1 MDRGI
6 LDLLR
11 NDGCITVNKR
21 LIRALGLIE
30 AVVYSELA
38 SRHCYFKERDRLDG
52 SGYFFNTKEDLER
65 GTGATR
71 RQQDAAVKHLI
82 DLGLIEMVVKGIPAT
97 RHFRFT
103 AANLRAVTE
112 LLTGVKERTPEE
124 LLLDAFQAA
133 GATAKPTDEVKEL
146 AAEAIRRG
154 KARVK
159 AKARWG

>member
-11 NDGCITVNKR
+11 NDGSITVNKR

-38 SRHCYFKERDRLDG
+38 SRHCYFNERDRLDG
-52 SGYFFNTKEDLER
+52 SGYFFNTKEDLEQ

-71 RQQDAAVKHLI
+71 RQQDAAVKRLI

-103 AANLRAVTE
+103 TANLRAVTE

-124 LLLDAFQAA
+124 MLLGAFQQA
-133 GATAKPTDEVKEL
+133 GATKELTAEVKEL
-146 AAEAIRRG
+146 AAKAIKDG
-154 KARVK
+154 KAKTK

>member
-11 NDGCITVNKR
+11 NDGSITVNKR

-38 SRHCYFKERDRLDG
+38 SRHCYFKERDRLSD
-52 SGYFFNTKEDLER
+52 GYFFNTKEDLEQ

-71 RQQDAAVKHLI
+71 RQQDTAIKRLVE
-82 DLGLIEMVVKGIPAT
+82 LGLIEMVVKGIPAT

-103 AANLRAVTE
+103 DANIRAITE
-112 LLTGVKERTPEE
+112 IMTGERQRTPEE
-124 LLLDAFQAA
+124 LLIESFQQA
-133 GATAKPTDEVKEL
+133 GATVTPTAEVKEL
-146 AAEAIRRG
+146 ATKAINKG
-154 KARVK
+154 KAKQK